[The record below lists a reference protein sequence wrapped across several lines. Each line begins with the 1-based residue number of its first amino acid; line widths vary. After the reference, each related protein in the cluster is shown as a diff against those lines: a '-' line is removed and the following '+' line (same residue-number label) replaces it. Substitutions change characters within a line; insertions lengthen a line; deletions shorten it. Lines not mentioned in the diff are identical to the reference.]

1 MDTIEGK
8 LIEMKQNLREKG
20 KQPIFFIGSGLSKR
34 YLNTPSWK
42 ELLEQIAKKASCDY
56 KEIEKVCNGEYEKIA
71 QELEYYCFRNA
82 ADEMFEGNGKS
93 HRHILRDYVANI
105 LDECKEEYKEK
116 ITLGKS
122 DTFNKEINNQLE
134 KIGNLSGLEKITEIQ
149 NYAVKYDD
157 IAKKVKNYS
166 DDLKNLREITELRKI
181 SPKAIITTNYDTLL
195 EDIIFENRCHRRIG
209 QESFSDCYLEDYD
222 LSDSES
228 KIDLYKIH
236 GCVTRPDSIIITKED
251 YDNFFQKS
259 KYLYSKILTLFW
271 EYPVVFIGYSISDR
285 NIRDILTVMIEI
297 MTEEQKE
304 NFLKN
309 IWIVDFVEHEEDECG
324 TDKEI
329 ELSKGRKIKVPC
341 FRLTYYLKLYEAIN
355 EVVLSQS
362 FGDLNFT
369 ISENVIELLI
379 EPLYQQQ
386 NKLKVVVRELL
397 QNALDACKKKRVNA
411 KVNIKVYENE
421 SENWLEIKDNGIGM
435 DLQEIK
441 DNLLTVG
448 KTSKESSCEGLVG
461 KYGIGILSIFL
472 IGEYAEIYTKKEGN
486 VLLAFKIYI
495 QAGKKQVNWLRVKD
509 NFLEEDGD
517 SYTVVKIR
525 LKDGLEIKNKEN
537 YMELLGLESYVTK
550 EENAIIVNYMDKQS
564 EVPIIKNTSEWLE
577 KLSEKVKI
585 YKLEYSNNDEDKLE
599 DTEKKLKKIMDRKGL
614 ILYNDMISN
623 VEYVKSEY
631 RQLSNISIPFIILD
645 IKRTDEAEKDIKTNL
660 SRSTLQISGDV
671 MKSIAKGVYKLEIEK
686 IMEIIE
692 NRQKKS
698 DKEECDIYALL
709 KNIKNSSAIWR
720 YNVDIMIYERKLCV
734 SKKYIWD
741 HIKVCGK
748 EELAKKFIED
758 FYEPVLFCEERMD
771 KSHVSDLIEN
781 NSLVCISEN
790 YLQAYLFNATSQHN
804 GLRKQAVIKL
814 LNLLGVKDIDETW
827 WIKQIWDYITENKKQ
842 LIEKFDVKMSQGILW
857 LKEEYI
863 GNGIEAKDEY
873 FIVFKSG
880 WVERFLDNEFC
891 EILQNFINEKSCEHI
906 ISINT

>member
-1 MDTIEGK
+1 MYPGTPPVFAMHSRKNIR
-8 LIEMKQNLREKG
+8 RE
-20 KQPIFFIGSGLSKR
+20 PMR
-34 YLNTPSWK
+34 YL
-42 ELLEQIAKKASCDY
+42 
-56 KEIEKVCNGEYEKIA
+56 
-71 QELEYYCFRNA
+71 
-82 ADEMFEGNGKS
+82 
-93 HRHILRDYVANI
+93 
-105 LDECKEEYKEK
+105 
-116 ITLGKS
+116 
-122 DTFNKEINNQLE
+122 
-134 KIGNLSGLEKITEIQ
+134 
-149 NYAVKYDD
+149 
-157 IAKKVKNYS
+157 
-166 DDLKNLREITELRKI
+166 
-181 SPKAIITTNYDTLL
+181 
-195 EDIIFENRCHRRIG
+195 
-209 QESFSDCYLEDYD
+209 
-222 LSDSES
+222 
-228 KIDLYKIH
+228 
-236 GCVTRPDSIIITKED
+236 VTD
-251 YDNFFQKS
+251 
-259 KYLYSKILTLFW
+259 
-271 EYPVVFIGYSISDR
+271 V
-285 NIRDILTVMIEI
+285 
-297 MTEEQKE
+297 
-304 NFLKN
+304 
-309 IWIVDFVEHEEDECG
+309 
-324 TDKEI
+324 
-329 ELSKGRKIKVPC
+329 
-341 FRLTYYLKLYEAIN
+341 
-355 EVVLSQS
+355 
-362 FGDLNFT
+362 
-369 ISENVIELLI
+369 
-379 EPLYQQQ
+379 
-386 NKLKVVVRELL
+386 
-397 QNALDACKKKRVNA
+397 
-411 KVNIKVYENE
+411 
-421 SENWLEIKDNGIGM
+421 
-435 DLQEIK
+435 
-441 DNLLTVG
+441 
-448 KTSKESSCEGLVG
+448 LVG

-734 SKKYIWD
+734 SKIYIWN

-781 NSLVCISEN
+781 DSLVCISEN

-863 GNGIEAKDEY
+863 GNDIEAKDEY

-906 ISINT
+906 ISIHT